1 MKNFRIFYVF
11 TSLFI
16 VSCGKEKSD
25 TPDSMSAN
33 RLKAFGTFSTN
44 MQKANIDG
52 DFNRLDSVGKGFKS
66 ITGVSANRCLE
77 NQTSY
82 FTLDPSANIDY
93 QTDLSQQQLLNKIGV
108 GVSATIPVNVSGVPV
123 TISPEASYAREASV
137 DNLSRTGTVTIKIVK
152 GKYSLGK
159 INPANPY
166 KINDKYAQSLNN
178 STGEFFALCGDRVIS
193 QQNAEASLVITTVF
207 RFNNSQTKSTFD
219 ASLGAKIPIPFSFG
233 GKKAD
238 LKTGDKTESKKV
250 ESSPNTEVKTAD
262 AKKTDDSTN
271 SSTAKKDES
280 SPTTEPKTEEKPK
293 GKIAGVIDKVKES
306 GAIDKIKEMVSPSK
320 EGGGGGGGM
329 APELKLKFSTMSQE
343 TLKNVSI
350 EVKAIQIGGD
360 PRDLPKIIATACT
373 PADMNSCDK
382 MFAEIQN
389 YAANS
394 FPEQL
399 ENISTY
405 TDESSN
411 SKFTRGGYVITKY
424 SDLEIADSSGRLLS
438 DSFNKY
444 TQDSQSF
451 INLKHDIS
459 DESQRIV
466 TEYNFAQGIKNK
478 SSFESLTIDEKE
490 TVRKAINLTQREEEL
505 IQYVSDT
512 CFQNKANCQNS
523 FNEFKNTSKEQK
535 DKVRYLTADLNSIK
549 AWNLIAST
557 EANWRPVR
565 YILGIYSSDRMTSDF
580 FSPTNLRGYKK
591 FFIKYVSNKE
601 PNKGYKITSENSNG
615 IRLNTSFRCYNW
627 FSDAIGTL
635 WLHERAPNETIDL
648 GKGDELVNRCGSKT
662 AFACT
667 FNSDLQKISPFII
680 QIWAE

>member
-1 MKNFRIFYVF
+1 MRIFRTFYIF
-11 TSLFI
+11 TALFI
-16 VSCGKEKSD
+16 TSCGKEKSD

-33 RLKAFGTFSTN
+33 RLKAFGTFSSN

-82 FTLDPSANIDY
+82 FTFDPSANIDY

-123 TISPEASYAREASV
+123 TISPEAGYAREASV

-159 INPANPY
+159 VNQANPY
-166 KINDKYAQSLNN
+166 KLSDKYTQSLNN
-178 STGEFFALCGDRVIS
+178 HSGEFFMLCGDKVIT

-207 RFNNSQTKSTFD
+207 RFNNSQTKNTFD

-238 LKTGDKTESKKV
+238 LKTGDKTESKQV
-250 ESSPNTEVKTAD
+250 DSSPKTAD
-262 AKKTDDSTN
+262 ASTN
-271 SSTAKKDES
+271 TNTKKVDASTNTDANDQ
-280 SPTTEPKTEEKPK
+280 KPK
-293 GKIAGVIDKVKES
+293 GKIAGIIDKVKES
-306 GAIDKIKEMVSPSK
+306 GVIDKIKEMISPSK
-320 EGGGGGGGM
+320 EGGGGM
-329 APELKLKFSTMSQE
+329 SPELKIKFSSMSQE

-360 PRDLPKIIATACT
+360 PRDLPKIIASACS

-394 FPEQL
+394 FPAQL

-411 SKFTRGGYVITKY
+411 NKFTRGGYVVAKY
-424 SDLEIADSSGRLLS
+424 SDLEIIDSSGKLISESL
-438 DSFNKY
+438 NKY

-451 INLKHDIS
+451 ISLKHDIS
-459 DESQRIV
+459 EISQSIV

-478 SSFESLTIDEKE
+478 SSYESLTIDEKE
-490 TVRKAINLTQREEEL
+490 TVVKAINITQREEEL
-505 IQYVSDT
+505 IQFVSDS
-512 CFQNKANCQNS
+512 CYQNKGSCQNS
-523 FNEFKNTSKEQK
+523 LDEFKNRSKNQKEQAH
-535 DKVRYLTADLNSIK
+535 YLTADLNSIK

-565 YILGIYSSDRMTSDF
+565 YVLGVYSSDRMTSDF
-580 FSPTNLRGYKK
+580 FSPSNLRGYKK
-591 FFIKYVSNKE
+591 FFIKYVYNNGEK
-601 PNKGYKITSENSNG
+601 KGIKITKANSNG

-635 WLHERAPNETIDL
+635 WLHEREPNETIDL
-648 GKGDELVNRCGSKT
+648 GKGDELVNLCGSKT

-667 FNSDLQKISPFII
+667 FNSDLQQISPFLI
-680 QIWAE
+680 QLWAE